1 MLSSILSA
9 SPSFLSSP
17 SSPPAATHLA
27 VYCSFHGFFILLQH
41 VAIQTPLSFG
51 GRPSLYKI
59 RILLYSTSCTSPRKL
74 DSICFLQFR
83 PRVLGLPLL
92 HGTVTEAGTSPLP
105 GQEGL
110 VPTPLVPRSCFCT
123 SLYSSPHGAPGSLDL
138 TVIET
143 VVTSPP

>member
-1 MLSSILSA
+1 MCLFQFWF
-9 SPSFLSSP
+9 PRCVC
-17 SSPPAATHLA
+17 PA
-27 VYCSFHGFFILLQH
+27 VELQH
-41 VAIQTPLSFG
+41 VAIQTPLNFG
-51 GRPSLYKI
+51 GRSSLYKI

-110 VPTPLVPRSCFCT
+110 VPIPLIPRSCFFT
-123 SLYSSPHGAPGSLDL
+123 SLYSSPHGAPGFLSF

-143 VVTSPP
+143 VVTSSP